1 MSDHSPAHGEALTVA
16 QLEARLPAFERAIRA
31 QGLREKTIA
40 SYVGYTRFFLR
51 WLAADGTPERW
62 VAQRDRQ
69 RTRHVLDD
77 LAHRVDE
84 GEIRAA
90 LDAYQAATKS
100 EAALGALTAVTGG
113 FADLGREDHRHAVLA
128 WLWAWRC
135 RHLRRED
142 HDLTSHALD
151 EWWQAF
157 STRLPSV
164 TTELTSL
171 GEVDLREVERAY
183 DALAGAVAAR
193 SGAPSRR
200 ADPTLGDTA
209 ASEVLVAV
217 RPRLFVSWHRPVR
230 DGLGW
235 WDVSGAHYVE
245 LLSAVAS
252 CLSGL
257 AERLGT
263 CPAALPVRLGQ
274 PDRSLAQIADAYL
287 WVTVTRRLNLTR
299 EFGRRAPPADKD

>member
-1 MSDHSPAHGEALTVA
+1 VSDHSPAHGEALTVA
-16 QLEARLPAFERAIRA
+16 QLEARLPAFERAIRG
-31 QGLREKTIA
+31 QGLQDSTVV
-40 SYVGYTRFFLR
+40 SYVACTRFFLR
-51 WLAADGTPERW
+51 WLAADGNPERW

-69 RTRHVLDD
+69 RTRRVLED

-84 GEIRAA
+84 TEMRAA
-90 LDAYQAATKS
+90 IEAYHSATKS

-113 FADLGREDHRHAVLA
+113 FADLSRQDHRDAVLA

-142 HDLTSHALD
+142 HDLTSRALGD
-151 EWWQAF
+151 WWEAF
-157 STRLPSV
+157 SPRLPPI
-164 TTELTSL
+164 TADLTSL
-171 GEVDLREVERAY
+171 EEVDLVEVERAY

-217 RPRLFVSWHRPVR
+217 CPRLFVSWHRPVR

-235 WDVSGAHYVE
+235 WDGSGAHYVE
-245 LLSAVAS
+245 LLSAVAAS
-252 CLSGL
+252 LSGL
-257 AERLGT
+257 ADRLGAF
-263 CPAALPVRLGQ
+263 PAALPARLGR
-274 PDRSLAQIADAYL
+274 PGMSSAQIADAYL

-299 EFGRRAPPADKD
+299 EFGRRASPTERA

>member
-1 MSDHSPAHGEALTVA
+1 VVDPSPARREALTVA
-16 QLEARLPAFERAIRA
+16 QLEARLPEFESAIRA
-31 QGLREKTIA
+31 QGLRDKTIA

-69 RTRHVLDD
+69 RTRRVLDD

-84 GEIRAA
+84 DEIRAA
-90 LDAYQAATKS
+90 LTAYDVATKS
-100 EAALGALTAVTGG
+100 GAAFLALTAVTGG
-113 FADLGREDHRHAVLA
+113 FVDLSREDHRDAVLA

-142 HDLTSHALD
+142 HDLTSRALG
-151 EWWQAF
+151 EWWEAF
-157 STRLPSV
+157 SPRLPPIAAD
-164 TTELTSL
+164 LTSL
-171 GEVDLREVERAY
+171 GDLDLLEVERGY

-217 RPRLFVSWHRPVR
+217 RPRLFVSWNQSVR

-235 WDVSGAHYVE
+235 WGGSGAHYLE
-245 LLSAVAS
+245 LLSAVAAS
-252 CLSGL
+252 LAGL
-257 AERLGT
+257 ADRLGT
-263 CPAALPVRLGQ
+263 PATALAARLGR
-274 PDRSLAQIADAYL
+274 PDMAPAQIADAYL
-287 WVTVTRRLNLTR
+287 WVTVTRRLNVTK
-299 EFGRRAPPADKD
+299 EFGRRATTAPAD

>member
-1 MSDHSPAHGEALTVA
+1 
-16 QLEARLPAFERAIRA
+16 
-31 QGLREKTIA
+31 
-40 SYVGYTRFFLR
+40 
-51 WLAADGTPERW
+51 
-62 VAQRDRQ
+62 
-69 RTRHVLDD
+69 LDD

-84 GEIRAA
+84 AEICAA
-90 LDAYQAATKS
+90 LDAYHAATKS

-113 FADLGREDHRHAVLA
+113 FADLSREDHRNAVLA

-142 HDLTSHALD
+142 HDLTSRALG
-151 EWWQAF
+151 EWWESF
-157 STRLPSV
+157 SPRLPSISAD
-164 TTELTSL
+164 LTSL
-171 GEVDLREVERAY
+171 EEVDLVEVERAY

-193 SGAPSRR
+193 SGAPARR

-235 WDVSGAHYVE
+235 WDGSGAHYVE

-252 CLSGL
+252 SLSTL
-257 AERLGT
+257 ADRLST
-263 CPAALPVRLGQ
+263 SPAALPVRLGR

-299 EFGRRAPPADKD
+299 EFGRRASPTDTD

>member
-1 MSDHSPAHGEALTVA
+1 MPDPSPARRETLTVA
-16 QLEARLPAFERAIRA
+16 QLEARLPEFESAIRA

-69 RTRHVLDD
+69 RTRRVLDD

-90 LDAYQAATKS
+90 LDAYHAATKS
-100 EAALGALTAVTGG
+100 EAAFGALTAVTGG
-113 FADLGREDHRHAVLA
+113 PADLGREDHRDAVLA

-142 HDLTSHALD
+142 HDLTSRALG
-151 EWWQAF
+151 EWWEAF
-157 STRLPSV
+157 SPRLPPIAAD
-164 TTELTSL
+164 LISL
-171 GEVDLREVERAY
+171 EEVDLAEVERAY

-235 WDVSGAHYVE
+235 WDGSGAHYVE

-252 CLSGL
+252 SLSTL
-257 AERLGT
+257 ADRLGT
-263 CPAALPVRLGQ
+263 SSAALPVRLGL

-299 EFGRRAPPADKD
+299 EFGRCASTTDTD